1 MSDPVSH
8 SGAHEGKTC
17 DAISDPTRSYRT
29 PMEVV
34 TDSGLDPGE
43 KLRILESWKKDA
55 QLLSQAQDENMSGG
69 ERPQLQD
76 VMLAIQELERIRGSI
91 N

>member
-1 MSDPVSH
+1 MSQPPSR
-8 SGAHEGKTC
+8 HESKVC
-17 DAISDPTRSYRT
+17 DAISDPTKTYRH
-29 PMEVV
+29 PMDVV
-34 TDSGLDPGE
+34 RDGQLDAGE

-55 QLLSQAQDENMSGG
+55 ELLSRAQDENMAGG

-76 VMLAIQELERIRGSI
+76 VMLAIQELERISGRI

>member
-1 MSDPVSH
+1 MSQT
-8 SGAHEGKTC
+8 HESKVR
-17 DAISDPTRSYRT
+17 DAIGDPTKEYRK
-29 PMEVV
+29 PIDVV
-34 TDSGLDPGE
+34 KDDQLDHDE

-55 QLLSQAQDENMSGG
+55 ELLSVAQDENMAGG

-76 VMLAIQELERIRGSI
+76 VMLAIQELERTRGSI

>member
-1 MSDPVSH
+1 MSDTPSTNESTV
-8 SGAHEGKTC
+8 C
-17 DAISDPTRSYRT
+17 DAISDPTKAYKH
-29 PMEVV
+29 PMDVV
-34 TDSGLDPGE
+34 RDGQLEAGE

-55 QLLSQAQDENMSGG
+55 ELLSTAQDENMAGG

-76 VMLAIQELERIRGSI
+76 VLLAIQELDRVSGRI

>member
-1 MSDPVSH
+1 MTQT
-8 SGAHEGKTC
+8 HESKVC
-17 DAISDPTRSYRT
+17 DAISDPTREYRK
-29 PMEVV
+29 PIDVV
-34 TDSGLDPGE
+34 RDTGLDADE

-55 QLLSQAQDENMSGG
+55 ELLSTAQDENMTGG

-76 VMLAIQELERIRGSI
+76 VMLALQELERIRGSI

>member
-1 MSDPVSH
+1 MTHPVDSH
-8 SGAHEGKTC
+8 ESKIC
-17 DAISDPTRSYRT
+17 DAIGDPTREYGQ
-29 PMEVV
+29 PMDVV
-34 TDSGLDPGE
+34 RDGSLEPGE

-55 QLLSQAQDENMSGG
+55 ELLSTAQDENMAGG

-76 VMLAIQELERIRGSI
+76 VMLAIQELERISGSV

>member
-1 MSDPVSH
+1 MSQP
-8 SGAHEGKTC
+8 HESKVC
-17 DAISDPTRSYRT
+17 DAISDPTREYRK
-29 PMEVV
+29 PIDVV
-34 TDSGLDPGE
+34 RDTGLDADE

-55 QLLSQAQDENMSGG
+55 ELLSTAQDENMTGG

-76 VMLAIQELERIRGSI
+76 VMLAIQELERTRGSI

>member
-1 MSDPVSH
+1 MSETPSE
-8 SGAHEGKTC
+8 HESKVC
-17 DAISDPTRSYRT
+17 DAIGDPTKAYRK
-29 PMEVV
+29 PMDVV
-34 TDSGLDPGE
+34 RDAELDASE

-55 QLLSQAQDENMSGG
+55 ELLSVAQDENMAGG

-76 VMLAIQELERIRGSI
+76 VMLAIQELERISGRI

>member
-1 MSDPVSH
+1 MSHNPMDDSKVR
-8 SGAHEGKTC
+8 
-17 DAISDPTRSYRT
+17 DAISDPTREYRK
-29 PMEVV
+29 PIDVV
-34 TDSGLDPGE
+34 KDDQLDTDE

-55 QLLSQAQDENMSGG
+55 ELLSVAQNENMAGG
-69 ERPQLQD
+69 ERPQLQE

>member
-1 MSDPVSH
+1 MTQP
-8 SGAHEGKTC
+8 HETKVC
-17 DAISDPTRSYRT
+17 DAISDPTREYRK
-29 PMEVV
+29 PMDVV
-34 TDSGLDPGE
+34 KDDQLDNDE

-55 QLLSQAQDENMSGG
+55 ELLSVAQDENMAGG

>member
-1 MSDPVSH
+1 MSQPPTHDNKVR
-8 SGAHEGKTC
+8 
-17 DAISDPTRSYRT
+17 DAIGDPTREYRK
-29 PMEVV
+29 PIDVV
-34 TDSGLDPGE
+34 RDGQLDAEE

-55 QLLSQAQDENMSGG
+55 ELLSVAQDENMAGG

-76 VMLAIQELERIRGSI
+76 VMLAIQELERTRGSL

>member
-1 MSDPVSH
+1 MSH
-8 SGAHEGKTC
+8 THESKVC
-17 DAISDPTRSYRT
+17 DAISDPTKTYRK
-29 PMEVV
+29 PIDVV
-34 TDSGLDPGE
+34 RDTNLDADE

-55 QLLSQAQDENMSGG
+55 ELLSVAQDENMAGG

-76 VMLAIQELERIRGSI
+76 VMLAIQELERTRGSI

>member
-1 MSDPVSH
+1 MSDPPSQ
-8 SGAHEGKTC
+8 HESKVC
-17 DAISDPTRSYRT
+17 EAISDPTRQYRK
-29 PMEVV
+29 PMDVV
-34 TDSGLDPGE
+34 SDVGLDAAE

-55 QLLSQAQDENMSGG
+55 ELMSVAQDENMTGG

-76 VMLAIQELERIRGSI
+76 VMLAIQELERIRGAL

>member
-1 MSDPVSH
+1 MSQTPKDESQV
-8 SGAHEGKTC
+8 C
-17 DAISDPTRSYRT
+17 DAISDPTREYRK
-29 PMEVV
+29 PIDVV
-34 TDSGLDPGE
+34 KDDALDGDA

-55 QLLSQAQDENMSGG
+55 ELLSVAQDENMAGG

-76 VMLAIQELERIRGSI
+76 VLLALQELERIRGSI

>member
-1 MSDPVSH
+1 MSH
-8 SGAHEGKTC
+8 THESKVC
-17 DAISDPTRSYRT
+17 DAISDPTREYRK
-29 PMEVV
+29 PIDVV
-34 TDSGLDPGE
+34 KDDQLDHDE

-55 QLLSQAQDENMSGG
+55 ELLSVAQDENMAGG

-76 VMLAIQELERIRGSI
+76 VMLAIQELQRIRGRI

>member
-1 MSDPVSH
+1 MNDPVS
-8 SGAHEGKTC
+8 SNETKVC
-17 DAISDPTRSYRT
+17 DAIGDPTREYRK
-29 PMEVV
+29 PMDVV
-34 TDSGLDPGE
+34 KDGGLQPGE

-55 QLLSQAQDENMSGG
+55 ELLSTAQDENMAGG

-76 VMLAIQELERIRGSI
+76 VMLALQELNQISGSV

>member
-1 MSDPVSH
+1 MSDPS
-8 SGAHEGKTC
+8 SRHEGQVC
-17 DAISDPTRSYRT
+17 DAINDPTRQYAK
-29 PMEVV
+29 PMDVV
-34 TDSGLDPGE
+34 SDSGLDPAE

-55 QLLSQAQDENMSGG
+55 ELLSTAQDENMTGG

-76 VMLAIQELERIRGSI
+76 VMLAIQELERIRGSV

>member
-1 MSDPVSH
+1 MSQTTST
-8 SGAHEGKTC
+8 HESRVRE
-17 DAISDPTRSYRT
+17 AISDPTREYRN
-29 PMEVV
+29 PMDVV
-34 TDSGLDPGE
+34 KDEQLDADE

-55 QLLSQAQDENMSGG
+55 ELLSRAQDENMAGG

-76 VMLAIQELERIRGSI
+76 VLLAIHELERTRGSI

>member
-1 MSDPVSH
+1 MSEPVS
-8 SGAHEGKTC
+8 SNETKVC
-17 DAISDPTRSYRT
+17 NAISDPTREYRK
-29 PMEVV
+29 PMDVV
-34 TDSGLDPGE
+34 KDGALEPGE

-55 QLLSQAQDENMSGG
+55 ELLSTAQDENMAGG

-76 VMLAIQELERIRGSI
+76 VMLAIQELERTSGSV

>member
-1 MSDPVSH
+1 MT
-8 SGAHEGKTC
+8 HESKVC
-17 DAISDPTRSYRT
+17 DAISDPTRKYRK
-29 PMEVV
+29 PIDVV
-34 TDSGLDPGE
+34 TDTELDADE

-55 QLLSQAQDENMSGG
+55 ELLSTAQDENMTGG

-76 VMLAIQELERIRGSI
+76 VMLAIQELERTRGSI

>member
-1 MSDPVSH
+1 MSQTPST
-8 SGAHEGKTC
+8 HESKVC
-17 DAISDPTRSYRT
+17 DVISDPTKAYDH
-29 PMEVV
+29 PMDVV
-34 TDSGLDPGE
+34 RDDQLEAGE

-55 QLLSQAQDENMSGG
+55 ELLSRAQDENMAGG

-76 VMLAIQELERIRGSI
+76 VVLAIQELERISGRI

>member
-1 MSDPVSH
+1 MSDPASR
-8 SGAHEGKTC
+8 HEGKVAE
-17 DAISDPTRSYRT
+17 AISDPTRQYRK
-29 PMEVV
+29 PMDVV
-34 TDSGLDPGE
+34 SDSGLDAAE

-55 QLLSQAQDENMSGG
+55 ELMSRAQDENMSGG

>member
-1 MSDPVSH
+1 MSEAVTR
-8 SGAHEGKTC
+8 HESKIC
-17 DAISDPTRSYRT
+17 DAISDPTRAYRK
-29 PMEVV
+29 PMDVV
-34 TDSGLDPGE
+34 QDGNLQPDE

-55 QLLSQAQDENMSGG
+55 ELLNTAQDENMAGG

-76 VMLAIQELERIRGSI
+76 VMLAIQELERVSGSI